1 MAESNL
7 NFAKIV
13 ANPTSYGWSQAY
25 SAGKLFAVISL
36 EKEPEIE
43 EKDYLNVVG
52 KEILNTLEQEFFT
65 LETKDLESI
74 KQAVSTTLQKVPQ
87 NVSLSFVAGSIVG
100 NVLYL
105 YILGNGKADIKRDGT
120 LGTLLEASD
129 QTNDSLKEASGFL
142 QEGDVL
148 ILQTKKFSEVIS
160 DSTLLE
166 FLENASIA
174 DASENL
180 APLVHEKENPTA
192 SAVLVNY
199 KEQAKTEEFE
209 PEEKIHDTP
218 HEEDKPQMQVQEENR
233 PEYFATE
240 STQPKSSFLTKL
252 SSPFSIVKRLRIP
265 SFPNLS
271 QPRKIILLIVVVIII
286 LFAGSVFFAL
296 QKQGTE
302 KVQSQFNSIYPQAL
316 KKYEEG
322 QGLMDLNQTLAK
334 DSFEQAKK
342 ILNDGKGSLPKG
354 SDEEEKVSELLIKID
369 TALGSSAISESV
381 SAAEVNLSESPYLT
395 AQTKKSALDFTK
407 DDKNTYLIDKT
418 ELSSLANGQDSSK
431 TLFGNDNDWKDVG
444 GIAVY
449 NTNLYVLDKDQNQ
462 ILKFVNTGAEYQK
475 SNYFPQGTTPDFGKA
490 VSIAIDNNVYVLFSD
505 GNVVKYFKG
514 QAQDFS
520 LKGLDKP
527 LLNPSKIYANTDF
540 DNIYVLDKGNS
551 RIVVFDK
558 TGNFKAQYLT
568 GVVKNAKDF
577 EVLEANKKIFV
588 LNSNKIFQIDLK

>member
-13 ANPTSYGWSQAY
+13 ANPTPYGWSQAY

-36 EKEPEIE
+36 EKEPDLE

-129 QTNDSLKEASGFL
+129 QGNDSLKEASGFL
-142 QEGDVL
+142 QDDDVL
-148 ILQTKKFSEVIS
+148 ILQTRKFSEVIS

-166 FLENASIA
+166 FLENSTIA

-192 SAVLVNY
+192 SAVIVNY
-199 KEQAKTEEFE
+199 KEQVKVEEFA
-209 PEEKIHDTP
+209 PEEKSQ
-218 HEEDKPQMQVQEENR
+218 EQVHQEPISQQDQSENR
-233 PEYFATE
+233 TGYFTTE
-240 STQPKSSFLTKL
+240 NGQPKISFLTKII
-252 SSPFSIVKRLRIP
+252 SPFLVFKRLKIP
-265 SFPNLS
+265 SISGLS
-271 QPRKIILLIVVVIII
+271 QPRKVILLIVVVIVI
-286 LFAGSVFFAL
+286 LFVGSVFFAL
-296 QKQGTE
+296 QKQGAD
-302 KVQSQFNSIYPQAL
+302 KVQSQFASIYPQAL

-322 QGLMDLNQTLAK
+322 QSLMDLNQTLAK
-334 DSFEQAKK
+334 DSFQQAKK
-342 ILNDGKGSLPKG
+342 ILNDGKSTLPKD
-354 SDEEEKVSELLIKID
+354 SSQEKQVLELLAKID

-381 SAAEVNLSESPYLT
+381 DAAEVSLSESPYLST
-395 AQTKKSALDFTK
+395 QTKESALDFTK
-407 DDKNTYLIDKT
+407 DDKNTYLIDAAK
-418 ELSSLANGQDSSK
+418 LASVANGQTLAK
-431 TLFGNDNDWKDVG
+431 TLFENDKDWKDIG

-449 NTNLYVLDKDQNQ
+449 NTNLYLVDKDKNQ
-462 ILKFVNTGAEYQK
+462 ILKFVNSGSEYQK
-475 SNYFPQGTTPDFGKA
+475 SNYFPESVTPDFSKA

-527 LLNPSKIYANTDF
+527 LSNPSKIYANTDF

-551 RIVVFDK
+551 RVVVFDK
-558 TGNFKAQYLT
+558 TGNFKAQYLA

-577 EVLEANKKIFV
+577 EVLEKDKKIFV
-588 LNSNKIFQIDLK
+588 LNNNKIFQIDLK

>member
-13 ANPTSYGWSQAY
+13 ANPTSFGWSQAY

-36 EKEPEIE
+36 EKEPEVE

-74 KQAVSTTLQKVPQ
+74 RQAVLTTLQKVPQ

-129 QTNDSLKEASGFL
+129 QANDSLKEASGFL
-142 QEGDVL
+142 QNGDVL

-166 FLENASIA
+166 FLESSNIS

-192 SAVLVNY
+192 AAVLVNY
-199 KEQAKTEEFE
+199 KEQISAETFAAQE
-209 PEEKIHDTP
+209 
-218 HEEDKPQMQVQEENR
+218 KPQVTHAQEEPQAETQPTNT

-240 STQPKSSFLTKL
+240 NVAPKSNLL
-252 SSPFSIVKRLRIP
+252 SSILAPLSIFKRVRIP
-265 SFPNLS
+265 SFSNLS
-271 QPRKIILLIVVVIII
+271 KPRKIILLIIFVIVV

-296 QKQGTE
+296 DKQGTE
-302 KVQSQFNSIYPQAL
+302 KVQSQFNSIYPSAL

-322 QGLMDLNQTLAK
+322 QGLIDLNQSLAK

-342 ILNDGKGSLPKG
+342 ILNDGKDTLPKG
-354 SDEEEKVSELLIKID
+354 SEEEQKVSQLLVKID
-369 TALGSSAISESV
+369 SALGSFATSESV
-381 SAAEVNLSESPYLT
+381 SANAVDLSQSPYLSV
-395 AQTKKSALDFTK
+395 QTKESALYFTR
-407 DDKNTYLIDKT
+407 DDKTTYLIDSK
-418 ELSSLANGQDSSK
+418 ELSSITNGASLAKS
-431 TLFGNDNDWKDVG
+431 LFENDGDWKTVG
-444 GIAVY
+444 GLATY

-462 ILKFVNTGAEYQK
+462 ILKFLNTGSTYQK
-475 SNYFPQGTTPDFGKA
+475 SNYFPESVTPDFSKA

-505 GNVVKYFKG
+505 GVVAKYFKG
-514 QAQDFS
+514 KAEDFS

-527 LLNPSKIYANTDF
+527 LSNPTRIYANPDF
-540 DNIYVLDKGNS
+540 DNIYILDKGNS
-551 RIVVFDK
+551 RVVVFDK
-558 TGNFKAQYLT
+558 TGSFKAEYLS
-568 GVVKNAKDF
+568 GVVKNANDF
-577 EVLEANKKIFV
+577 EVLESDKKIFI
-588 LNSNKIFQIDLK
+588 LNDNKVFQIDLK

>member
-13 ANPTSYGWSQAY
+13 ANPTPYGWSQAY

-36 EKEPEIE
+36 EKEPEVE

-105 YILGNGKADIKRDGT
+105 YILGNGKADIKRNGT

-129 QTNDSLKEASGFL
+129 QTNDSIKEASGFL
-142 QEGDVL
+142 QDADVL

-166 FLENASIA
+166 FLENSTIT

-192 SAVLVNY
+192 SAVIVNY
-199 KEQAKTEEFE
+199 KEQTKVEEFAQ
-209 PEEKIHDTP
+209 EEKSQ
-218 HEEDKPQMQVQEENR
+218 EQVHQEPISQPDQSENR
-233 PEYFATE
+233 TGYPATE
-240 STQPKSSFLTKL
+240 NEKPKTTLLTKL
-252 SSPFSIVKRLRIP
+252 SSPFSILKRLRIP
-265 SFPNLS
+265 SISGLS
-271 QPRKIILLIVVVIII
+271 QPRKVILLIVVVIVI
-286 LFAGSVFFAL
+286 LFVGSVFFAL
-296 QKQGTE
+296 QKQGVE
-302 KVQSQFNSIYPQAL
+302 KVQSQFASIYPQAL

-322 QGLMDLNQTLAK
+322 QSLMDLNQTLAK

-342 ILNDGKGSLPKG
+342 ILNDGKSTLPKN
-354 SDEEEKVSELLIKID
+354 SSQESKVTELLAKID
-369 TALGSSAISESV
+369 TALGSSAISQSV
-381 SAAEVNLSESPYLT
+381 NAAEVNLSESPYLLV
-395 AQTKKSALDFTK
+395 QTKENALDFTK
-407 DDKNTYLIDKT
+407 DDKNTYLVDAS
-418 ELSSLANGQDSSK
+418 ELASIVNGQTLSK
-431 TLFGNDNDWKDVG
+431 TLFKNDKDWKDVG

-449 NTNLYVLDKDQNQ
+449 NTNLYVLDRDQNQ

-514 QAQDFS
+514 QSQDFS

-551 RIVVFDK
+551 RVVVFDK
-558 TGNFKAQYLT
+558 TGNFKAQYLA

-577 EVLEANKKIFV
+577 EALEKDKKIFV

>member
-13 ANPTSYGWSQAY
+13 ANPTPYGWSQAY

-36 EKEPEIE
+36 EKEPDLE

-129 QTNDSLKEASGFL
+129 QGNDSLKEASGFL
-142 QEGDVL
+142 QDDDVL
-148 ILQTKKFSEVIS
+148 ILQTRKFSEVIS

-166 FLENASIA
+166 FLENSTIA

-192 SAVLVNY
+192 SAVIVNY
-199 KEQAKTEEFE
+199 KEQIKVEEFA
-209 PEEKIHDTP
+209 PEEKSQ
-218 HEEDKPQMQVQEENR
+218 EQVHQEPISQQDQSENR
-233 PEYFATE
+233 TGYFATE
-240 STQPKSSFLTKL
+240 NGQPKTSFLTKIL
-252 SSPFSIVKRLRIP
+252 SPFAIFKRLRMP
-265 SFPNLS
+265 TASGLS
-271 QPRKIILLIVVVIII
+271 QPRKIILLIVVVIVI
-286 LFAGSVFFAL
+286 LFVGSVFFAL
-296 QKQGTE
+296 QKQGVE
-302 KVQSQFNSIYPQAL
+302 KVQSQFASIYPQAL

-322 QGLMDLNQTLAK
+322 QSLMDLNQTLAK
-334 DSFEQAKK
+334 DSFQQAKK
-342 ILNDGKGSLPKG
+342 ILNDGKSTLPKD
-354 SDEEEKVSELLIKID
+354 SSQEKQVLELLAKID

-381 SAAEVNLSESPYLT
+381 DAAEVSLSESPYLST
-395 AQTKKSALDFTK
+395 QTKESALDFTK
-407 DDKNTYLIDKT
+407 DDKNTYLINASKLT
-418 ELSSLANGQDSSK
+418 SIINGQALSK
-431 TLFGNDNDWKDVG
+431 TLFENDKDWKDIG

-449 NTNLYVLDKDQNQ
+449 NTNLYLVDKDKNQ
-462 ILKFVNTGAEYQK
+462 ILKFVNSGSEYQK
-475 SNYFPQGTTPDFGKA
+475 SNYFSESVTPDFSKA

-527 LLNPSKIYANTDF
+527 LSNPSKIYANTDF

-558 TGNFKAQYLT
+558 TGNFKAQYLA

-577 EVLEANKKIFV
+577 EVLEKDKKIFV
-588 LNSNKIFQIDLK
+588 LNNNKIFQIDLK

>member
-13 ANPTSYGWSQAY
+13 ANPTPYGWSQAY

-36 EKEPEIE
+36 EKEPDLE

-74 KQAVSTTLQKVPQ
+74 KQAVVTTLQKVPQ

-129 QTNDSLKEASGFL
+129 QGNDSLKEASGFL
-142 QEGDVL
+142 QDDDVL
-148 ILQTKKFSEVIS
+148 ILQTRKFSEVIS

-166 FLENASIA
+166 FLENSTIA

-192 SAVLVNY
+192 SAVIVNY
-199 KEQAKTEEFE
+199 KEQVKVEEFA
-209 PEEKIHDTP
+209 PEEKSQ
-218 HEEDKPQMQVQEENR
+218 EQVHQEPISQQDQSENR
-233 PEYFATE
+233 TGYFTTE
-240 STQPKSSFLTKL
+240 NGQPKISFLTKIL
-252 SSPFSIVKRLRIP
+252 SPFLVFKRLRIP
-265 SFPNLS
+265 SISGLS
-271 QPRKIILLIVVVIII
+271 QPRKVILLIVVVIVI
-286 LFAGSVFFAL
+286 LFVGSVFFAL
-296 QKQGTE
+296 QKQGVE
-302 KVQSQFNSIYPQAL
+302 KVQSQFASIYPQAL

-322 QGLMDLNQTLAK
+322 QSLMDLNQTLAK
-334 DSFEQAKK
+334 DSFQQAKK
-342 ILNDGKGSLPKG
+342 ILNDGKSTLPKD
-354 SDEEEKVSELLIKID
+354 SSQEKQVLELLAKID

-381 SAAEVNLSESPYLT
+381 DAAEVSLSESPYLST
-395 AQTKKSALDFTK
+395 QTKESALDFTK
-407 DDKNTYLIDKT
+407 DDKNTYLIDAAK
-418 ELSSLANGQDSSK
+418 LASVANGQTLAK
-431 TLFGNDNDWKDVG
+431 TLFENDKDWKDIG

-449 NTNLYVLDKDQNQ
+449 NTNLYLVDKDKNQ
-462 ILKFVNTGAEYQK
+462 ILKFVNSGSEYQK
-475 SNYFPQGTTPDFGKA
+475 SNYFPESVTPDFSKA

-527 LLNPSKIYANTDF
+527 LSNPSKIYANTDF

-551 RIVVFDK
+551 RVVVFDK
-558 TGNFKAQYLT
+558 TGNFKAQYLA

-577 EVLEANKKIFV
+577 EVLEKDKKIFV
-588 LNSNKIFQIDLK
+588 LNNNKIFQIDLK

>member
-7 NFAKIV
+7 SFAKIV
-13 ANPTSYGWSQAY
+13 ANPTPYGWSQAY

-36 EKEPEIE
+36 EKNQDEE

-74 KQAVSTTLQKVPQ
+74 KQAAIATLGKVPQ
-87 NVSLSFVAGSIVG
+87 NVSLSFVVGSIVG

-105 YILGNGKADIKRDGT
+105 YILGNGKADIKRSGT
-120 LGTLLEASD
+120 LGTLLEANN
-129 QTNDSLKEASGFL
+129 QGNDSLKEASGFL

-148 ILQTKKFSEVIS
+148 ILQTRKFSDVIS

-166 FLENASIA
+166 FLENSTIT
-174 DASENL
+174 DASENI

-192 SAVLVNY
+192 SAIIVNY
-199 KEQAKTEEFE
+199 KEPTVTEAFTS
-209 PEEKIHDTP
+209 EEKPVSEVETVQQP
-218 HEEDKPQMQVQEENR
+218 VQEQGENKT
-233 PEYFATE
+233 EYFAAE
-240 STQPKSSFLTKL
+240 NGQPKTSFLTKIV
-252 SSPFSIVKRLRIP
+252 SPFAIFKRLRMP
-265 SFPNLS
+265 TASGLS
-271 QPRKIILLIVVVIII
+271 QPRKIILLIVVVIVI
-286 LFAGSVFFAL
+286 LFVGSVFFAL
-296 QKQGTE
+296 QKQGNE
-302 KVQSQFNSIYPQAL
+302 KVQSQFNTIFPTAL

-322 QGLMDLNQTLAK
+322 QSLMDLNQTLAK

-342 ILNDGKGSLPKG
+342 ILNDGKSTLPVG
-354 SDEEEKVSELLIKID
+354 SDEEKKITELLAKID
-369 TALGSSAISESV
+369 SALGSSAISESV
-381 SAAEVNLSESPYLT
+381 NAAEVNLSESPYLLV
-395 AQTKKSALDFTK
+395 QTKENALDFTK
-407 DDKNTYLIDKT
+407 DDKNTYLVDAS
-418 ELSSLANGQDSSK
+418 ELASIVNGQTSSK
-431 TLFGNDNDWKDVG
+431 TLFENDKDWKDVG

-449 NTNLYVLDKDQNQ
+449 NTNLYLVDKDKNQ
-462 ILKFVNTGAEYQK
+462 ILKFVNTGSEYQK
-475 SNYFPQGTTPDFGKA
+475 SNYFSESVTPDFSKA

-527 LLNPSKIYANTDF
+527 LSNPIKIYANTDF

-551 RIVVFDK
+551 RVVVFDK
-558 TGNFKAQYLT
+558 TGSFKAQYLA
-568 GVVKNAKDF
+568 GVVKNASDF
-577 EVLEANKKIFV
+577 EVLETDKTVLI

>member
-13 ANPTSYGWSQAY
+13 ANPTPYGWSQAY

-36 EKEPEIE
+36 EKEPEVE

-129 QTNDSLKEASGFL
+129 QANDSIKEASGFL
-142 QEGDVL
+142 QDADVL
-148 ILQTKKFSEVIS
+148 ILQTRKFSEVIS

-166 FLENASIA
+166 FLENSTIT

-180 APLVHEKENPTA
+180 APLIHEKENPTA
-192 SAVLVNY
+192 SAVIVNY
-199 KEQAKTEEFE
+199 KEQTKVEEFA
-209 PEEKIHDTP
+209 PEEKSQ
-218 HEEDKPQMQVQEENR
+218 EQVHQEPISQQDQSENKTG
-233 PEYFATE
+233 YFATE
-240 STQPKSSFLTKL
+240 NGQPKTTLLTKL
-252 SSPFSIVKRLRIP
+252 SSPFSILKRLRIP
-265 SFPNLS
+265 SISGLS
-271 QPRKIILLIVVVIII
+271 QPRKVILLIVVVIVI
-286 LFAGSVFFAL
+286 LFVGSVFLAL
-296 QKQGTE
+296 QKQGVE
-302 KVQSQFNSIYPQAL
+302 KVQSQFASIYPQAL

-322 QGLMDLNQTLAK
+322 QSLMDLNQTLAK
-334 DSFEQAKK
+334 DSFQQAKK
-342 ILNDGKGSLPKG
+342 ILNDGKSTLPKD
-354 SDEEEKVSELLIKID
+354 SSQESKVIELLAKID
-369 TALGSSAISESV
+369 TALGSSAISQSV
-381 SAAEVNLSESPYLT
+381 NAAGVNLSESPYLLV
-395 AQTKKSALDFTK
+395 QTKENALDFTK
-407 DDKNTYLIDKT
+407 DDKNTYLVDAS
-418 ELSSLANGQDSSK
+418 ELASIVNGQTSSK
-431 TLFGNDNDWKDVG
+431 TLFENDKDWKDVG

-449 NTNLYVLDKDQNQ
+449 NTNLYLVDKDKNQ
-462 ILKFVNTGAEYQK
+462 ILKFVNTGSEYQK
-475 SNYFPQGTTPDFGKA
+475 SNYFSESVTPDFSKA

-527 LLNPSKIYANTDF
+527 LSNPIKIYANTDF

-551 RIVVFDK
+551 RVVVFDK
-558 TGNFKAQYLT
+558 TGSFKAQYLA
-568 GVVKNAKDF
+568 GVVKNASDF
-577 EVLEANKKIFV
+577 EVLEADKKV
-588 LNSNKIFQIDLK
+588 LILNNNKIFQIDLK